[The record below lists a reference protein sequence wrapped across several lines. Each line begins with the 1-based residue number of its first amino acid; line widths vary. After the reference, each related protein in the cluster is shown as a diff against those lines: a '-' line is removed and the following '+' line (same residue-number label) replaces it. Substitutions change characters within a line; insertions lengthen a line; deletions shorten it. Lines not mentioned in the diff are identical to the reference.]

1 MNAPVGLARKLGLGL
16 VCFYGLGTILGAGI
30 YVLVGKVS
38 AAAGLYAP
46 MAFAV
51 AAFISFF
58 TALSYARM
66 VAIYPDCS
74 GPVKYVLEAFGIK
87 SLSALVGWLIVMT
100 GVVSAATIANGFV
113 GYLNVFIEMQAW
125 LAILLLVIILTIIAI
140 WGIAESMWISAAMTI
155 IEIAGLLFVIYVA
168 RDALL
173 EPPLPVQDYF
183 IIDSF
188 SAMFGVFA
196 GAFIAFYAFIGFED
210 MVNVVEEVKNPG
222 FNLPVGIF
230 IVIVVSS
237 LLYILIAIIA
247 VASLSIEQLAETDAP
262 LALLLQGKSELS
274 SKAIAII
281 SLFAIVNG
289 ALIQIIMGSRVLY
302 GMSRGGMA
310 PGIMSEVHSKT
321 RTPIKTTL
329 IVSALVL
336 LFALWLPLVTLAK
349 LTSFIILTIFFLV
362 NLSLWKVKHI
372 KHEEYSSTMNT
383 PNFPLLG
390 AALCLFLI
398 GFQVYELL
406 T

>member
-46 MAFAV
+46 LAFAF
-51 AAFISFF
+51 AAFIAFF
-58 TALSYARM
+58 TALSYARL
-66 VAIYPDCS
+66 VAIYPHCA
-74 GPVKYVLEAFGIK
+74 GPVKYVFEAFANK
-87 SLSALVGWLIVMT
+87 SLSTLVGWLIVMT

-113 GYLNVFIEMQAW
+113 GYLNVFIDMQAW
-125 LAILLLVIILTIIAI
+125 LAIILLVFALTMVAI

-168 RDALL
+168 GDVLL
-173 EPPLPVQDYF
+173 TPPKPVPDYF

-188 SAMFGVFA
+188 SALFGVFA

-237 LLYILIAIIA
+237 ILYILIAIIA
-247 VASLSIEQLAETDAP
+247 VASLSIEQLAATDAP
-262 LALLLQGKSELS
+262 LALLLKGKSELS
-274 SKAIAII
+274 SNAIALI

-289 ALIQIIMGSRVLY
+289 ALVQIIMGSRVLY
-302 GMSRGGMA
+302 GMSREGMA
-310 PGIMSEVHSKT
+310 PAIMADVHSGT

-329 IVSALVL
+329 IVAALVL
-336 LFALWLPLVTLAK
+336 LFALWLPLVSLAK
-349 LTSFIILTIFFLV
+349 LTSFIVLIIFFLV
-362 NLSLWKVKHI
+362 NLSLWRI
-372 KHEEYSSTMNT
+372 KRIKQDDYARTMNT
-383 PNFPLLG
+383 VNFPITGML
-390 AALCLFLI
+390 LCLFMLL
-398 GFQVYELL
+398 FQIYELL
-406 T
+406 S